1 MTDIDI
7 AINQIKQDEGLRL
20 HPYTCTA
27 GKVTIGYGRNL
38 DDVGITAEEAEHL
51 LTSDIE
57 VARLDA
63 EQFTG
68 SAVWDGLTPARKAVI
83 INMAF
88 NLGITRLSQFKRLH
102 NSLAL
107 SSYDEAAKEMLNSR
121 WARQV
126 GSRADRLAESMRH
139 G

>member
-1 MTDIDI
+1 MTFINI
-7 AINQIKQDEGLRL
+7 ATQQIKEDEGLRL

-38 DDVGITAEEAEHL
+38 DDVGITATEAEHL
-51 LTSDIE
+51 LRRDID

-68 SAVWDGLTPARKAVI
+68 PAVWDGLTPARKAVI

-88 NLGITRLSQFKRLH
+88 NLGISRLSQFKRLH
-102 NSLAL
+102 NSLAM

-121 WARQV
+121 WAQQV

>member
-1 MTDIDI
+1 MIEIDI
-7 AINQIKQDEGLRL
+7 ATQQIKTDEGLRL

-38 DDVGITAEEAEHL
+38 DDVGITSEEADVL
-51 LTSDIE
+51 LSRDVE

-63 EQFTG
+63 EKFTG
-68 SAVWDGLTPARKAVI
+68 SVVWGGLTPARKAVI

-88 NLGITRLSQFKRLH
+88 NLGITRLSKFKRLH
-102 NSLAL
+102 HSLAI

-121 WARQV
+121 WAHQV
-126 GSRADRLAESMRH
+126 GARADRLAESMRH